1 MCLHTTNTADDIK
14 TPASFEVRCACVCR
28 ISDDKLQKGVSHQHF
43 HHMQRIDDRED
54 KKKGQCH
61 SSILLSA
68 TDAWKFGG
76 DVCGE
81 AISNIRNGIRL
92 VLRENQHSKVMPK
105 NT

>member
-1 MCLHTTNTADDIK
+1 MTEKI
-14 TPASFEVRCACVCR
+14 
-28 ISDDKLQKGVSHQHF
+28 
-43 HHMQRIDDRED
+43 
-54 KKKGQCH
+54 KKKGQFH

-81 AISNIRNGIRL
+81 AINNIRNGIRL

-105 NT
+105 KHMMHRVDSPSELVWC